1 MMSLS
6 VPATYAAAQST
17 LIDTTK
23 IGDNPKAGHYI
34 RLRGFNMY
42 YETYGSGLPLLMIH
56 GNGGSISNFMYQV
69 PFFAKTFRVI
79 VVDSRAQGKSID
91 KGDSL
96 SYEMMA
102 DDMNA
107 LLDSLK
113 LYQCLVIGWNDGA
126 ISGLLLAMH
135 HPDKVR
141 KLAVTGA
148 RLSPDTSALDAATV
162 KWALDYNSSFDRLEQ
177 TDATKNRYKVAKL
190 LSFQPHIA
198 AADLKKITCPVLVIA
213 GDHDIVL
220 TKHTMLIASS
230 IPQSYLW
237 IVPGTG
243 NAIPVDKKDEFNN
256 VVDDFFIRPYKKIEG
271 LDRFN

>member
-69 PFFAKTFRVI
+69 PFFAKTFKVI
-79 VVDSRAQGKSID
+79 VADSRAQGKSID

-220 TKHTMLIASS
+220 IKHTMLIASS